1 MKASKITVAGW
12 VEEIERLNEELSQER
27 KANEELRAEV
37 RDLSLQNQRLLE
49 EMAGTDL

>member
-37 RDLSLQNQRLLE
+37 RDLSQEVVLLVQ
-49 EMAGTDL
+49 EMAWR